1 MTAKADAQEPKERT
15 EADDAQREEEV
26 DAEIVPEG
34 DGPHPELAPLVD
46 EQLGASAEL
55 VVRDANNR
63 HEGLVAMDAHDVELL
78 LKDLTQQA
86 QGAALRKWVYELP
99 QAGKPKGLS
108 IHGVQDITQ
117 RMNWTG
123 KCSIRVLPATLN
135 VEVEEAETDDGI
147 EVFIVATIFA
157 EDARTGAIMPG
168 TSSEPRM
175 MKLKP
180 GTAKAKR
187 AEGKTIREDN
197 KVFDRFARTK
207 AIGKASRNALA
218 SFIPEEVEQAV
229 IALADQNSSLV
240 ERIQTESE
248 ARVDELPP
256 PLDTPRAKELEREC
270 RDLYAEIREL
280 AGGRGKVALT
290 PGRYNGAMT
299 NARHSEEAME
309 AAKAWLEERKVA
321 IVEHYQRIDAEAAA
335 KAG

>member
-1 MTAKADAQEPKERT
+1 MHDGEQARAEGEDV
-15 EADDAQREEEV
+15 V
-26 DAEIVPEG
+26 DGQVMPEG

-46 EQLGASAEL
+46 EQIGASAEL
-55 VVRDANNR
+55 VVQDSQDR

-78 LKDLTQQA
+78 LRDLTEQA

-123 KCSIRVLPATLN
+123 KCSIRVLPDTLK
-135 VEVEEAETDDGI
+135 VEVEEAETDDGS
-147 EVFIVATIFA
+147 EKFIVATIFA
-157 EDARTGAIMPG
+157 EDQRTGAIMPG

-180 GTAKAKR
+180 GTAAAKR
-187 AEGKTIREDN
+187 REGKVIREDN

-229 IALADQNSSLV
+229 IALASKDSSLV
-240 ERIQTESE
+240 ERIQTDSE
-248 ARVDELPP
+248 ARVEELPP
-256 PLDTPRAKELEREC
+256 PLDTPEAQELERQC
-270 RDLYAEIREL
+270 RDLYGEIREV

-290 PGRYNGAMT
+290 PGRYNGAMV
-299 NARHSEEAME
+299 NARHSIEAME
-309 AAKAWLEERKVA
+309 AVKMWLEERKVA
-321 IVEHYQRIDAEAAA
+321 IAEHYEKADAAA
-335 KAG
+335 GKGKG